1 MALRSPL
8 TALVVLAAC
17 AWPLASSAQPGA
29 GPASGPFGMRSAMR
43 GLGGDMLAGDAA
55 GMMLPLMLHHADLT
69 PDQQKRVQDILA
81 ADREQLH
88 ALFQQLEA
96 ANDALAAKLL
106 ASGAIDAAALQPD
119 VERVTH
125 FRQQLMEQGIKTVL
139 AVRAV
144 LTPEQLAK
152 TAALQGK
159 LHALQ
164 QQMHE
169 LLEAK

>member
-8 TALVVLAAC
+8 IALVVVAAC

-29 GPASGPFGMRSAMR
+29 GPAPGAFGMRSAMR
-43 GLGGDMLAGDAA
+43 GLGGDMLGGDAA

-69 PDQQKRVQDILA
+69 AEQQKRVQDILS

-88 ALFQQLEA
+88 GLFQQLEA
-96 ANDALAAKLL
+96 ANDALAAKMM
-106 ASGAIDAAALQPD
+106 APGAVDAAALEPD
-119 VERVTH
+119 VERVSH

-144 LTPEQLAK
+144 LTPDQLAK
-152 TAALQGK
+152 TSALQGK

>member
-1 MALRSPL
+1 MAVRTPL

-17 AWPLASSAQPGA
+17 VWPLASSAQSGGGPPPG
-29 GPASGPFGMRSAMR
+29 SFGMRSAMR
-43 GLGGDMLAGDAA
+43 SFGGDMLSGDAA

-69 PDQQKRVQDILA
+69 AEQQKRVQDILA

-88 ALFQQLEA
+88 GLFQQLEA
-96 ANDALAAKLL
+96 ANDALATKML

-125 FRQQLMEQGIKTVL
+125 FRQQLMEHGIKTVL

-159 LHALQ
+159 LQSLQ